1 MIIKKILILIL
12 GIGLVFQSCN
22 QPSKKTSHTSPKS
35 AKKTIQVDV
44 PAFNADSAYHFVK
57 SQTDFGPRVPNTE
70 AHRKCADYLTR
81 TMERFADTVIVQ
93 NMQVR
98 AYNGTLLNAK
108 NIISSFHP
116 QKTKRILLAAHWD
129 SRPYADHDPDQSNR
143 WKPIAGANDGASG
156 VGVLMEIAR
165 VMKNQK
171 PNVGIDIIFFDA
183 EDYGTPQSM
192 QSSRQDTWALG
203 SQYWAK
209 NPHKY
214 GYKAHYGILLD
225 MVGAADAVFL
235 QEKFSV
241 RFAPDIVDKVWLT
254 AAQLGYESYFPRRE
268 GGSINDDQYY
278 INEFAD
284 IPMIDIIHLD
294 PNSKN
299 GTFFDH
305 WHTLEDSIDK
315 INPATL
321 RIVGEVVLHVVYQE

>member
-1 MIIKKILILIL
+1 
-12 GIGLVFQSCN
+12 
-22 QPSKKTSHTSPKS
+22 
-35 AKKTIQVDV
+35 
-44 PAFNADSAYHFVK
+44 
-57 SQTDFGPRVPNTE
+57 
-70 AHRKCADYLTR
+70 
-81 TMERFADTVIVQ
+81 
-93 NMQVR
+93 MQVR

-268 GGSINDDQYY
+268 GGYINDDHYY